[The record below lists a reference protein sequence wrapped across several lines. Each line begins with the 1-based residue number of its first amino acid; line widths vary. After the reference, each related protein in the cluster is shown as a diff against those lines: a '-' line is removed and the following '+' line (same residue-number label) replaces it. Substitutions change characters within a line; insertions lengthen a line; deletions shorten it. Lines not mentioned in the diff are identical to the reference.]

1 MSVLRG
7 AQSSLEA
14 FSGSRSKE
22 PDRDLHHVPLRNL
35 PSSYSSKA
43 QHPRTTPLLVPI
55 RSSSI
60 RVLFP
65 VRTNPQFTIS
75 IPLPCSYPVPAPLSL
90 PIDQLSVLFR
100 NLPRTQYSSQELPEA
115 QGLVIAPTQL
125 GSPGYSSSS
134 PGTHALLSLL
144 IWELHH
150 SLCG

>member
-22 PDRDLHHVPLRNL
+22 PDRDPHHVPLRNL
-35 PSSYSSKA
+35 PSSYCSGA

-65 VRTNPQFTIS
+65 VRT
-75 IPLPCSYPVPAPLSL
+75 IPELPTHVLFHSPYQSPAHHFHTTPLLVPVPSSVILS
-90 PIDQLSVLFR
+90 IDQLSVF
-100 NLPRTQYSSQELPEA
+100 
-115 QGLVIAPTQL
+115 

-134 PGTHALLSLL
+134 QVLTHCSPGCSPPAHPGPHPLLTRYPRTA
-144 IWELHH
+144 
-150 SLCG
+150 